1 MPWAFNVQISFMIR
15 ACVHKHAQQLNAPQ
29 SMYQAAP
36 TAGQV
41 VMIPP
46 QSGQQAQQAVT
57 TLPNWYMALALTTT
71 IVCGLFNLPSLLC
84 GIPAIVFA
92 SMVSIT

>member
-1 MPWAFNVQISFMIR
+1 MIR
-15 ACVHKHAQQLNAPQ
+15 ACIHKHAQQLNAPQ
-29 SMYQAAP
+29 LMCQAAP

-57 TLPNWYMALALTTT
+57 TLPNSYMALALTIT
-71 IVCGLFNLPSLLC
+71 IVCALFNLPSLLC
-84 GIPAIVFA
+84 GIPAIIFA

>member
-1 MPWAFNVQISFMIR
+1 M
-15 ACVHKHAQQLNAPQ
+15 C
-29 SMYQAAP
+29 QATS

-57 TLPNWYMALALTTT
+57 TSPNSYMALAITVT
-71 IVCGLFNLPSLLC
+71 IICAFFNLLSLFC
-84 GIPAIVFA
+84 GIPAIIFA
-92 SMVSIT
+92 SMVSITRVESEKIESLRLNFFGLSCSITI